1 MRMSGKGT
9 RDMEPMLTQSE
20 DVVWGAAVI
29 AGTRVPV
36 DTLFEY
42 LESWR
47 GRRREIARAREIV
60 CDFLMGKNAY
70 GSSAESLDGY
80 FLRFAVAARVAHDDS
95 ALAGACV
102 DGSSRRA
109 AAEAYVDGG

>member
-1 MRMSGKGT
+1 
-9 RDMEPMLTQSE
+9 MEPMLTQSE

-60 CDFLMGKNAY
+60 CDFLVGDNQFD
-70 GSSAESLDGY
+70 STAEGLDAY
-80 FLRFAVAARVAHDDS
+80 FLAFARGARNH
-95 ALAGACV
+95 
-102 DGSSRRA
+102 GS
-109 AAEAYVDGG
+109 